1 MNELDALVASAQEAF
16 AQAQSAPDLENA
28 KARFLGKSGQLT
40 ELMKGLGKLSVEEK
54 KTRGAAINEAKQ
66 AVELALQN
74 RRQAM
79 ADAQLAIQL
88 QAEALD
94 VSLPGRPRA
103 AAGGLHPVMRA
114 WERIEAIF
122 SSMGFAVG
130 DGP

>member
-54 KTRGAAINEAKQ
+54 KTRGAAINVAKQ

-79 ADAQLAIQL
+79 ADAQLAIQ
-88 QAEALD
+88 
-94 VSLPGRPRA
+94 
-103 AAGGLHPVMRA
+103 
-114 WERIEAIF
+114 
-122 SSMGFAVG
+122 
-130 DGP
+130 